1 MVESG
6 LADRPLVAVCGG
18 GTASSN
24 GRALAR
30 ETGKVLAERGAILI
44 CGGLGGVMSAAAQGA
59 KGAGG
64 LTIGILPGTDKGAA
78 NPYIELALATGLGH
92 VRNTVIVRS
101 AQGIIALP
109 GKSGTLSEI
118 AFGLT
123 MKKPVIGLQAWAHIS
138 GVIPAATAVEAVNL
152 VLDLI

>member
-1 MVESG
+1 MVATG
-6 LADRPLVAVCGG
+6 LADRPMVAICGG
-18 GTASSN
+18 GVANSN

-30 ETGKVLAERGAILI
+30 ETGRLLAERGVTLI
-44 CGGLGGVMSAAAQGA
+44 CGGLGGVMAAAAQGA
-59 KGAGG
+59 KEAGG
-64 LTIGILPGTDKGAA
+64 LTIGILPGTDRAAA
-78 NPYIELALATGLGH
+78 NSYIDLALATGLGH
-92 VRNTVIVRS
+92 VRNTVIVQS

-123 MKKPVIGLQAWAHIS
+123 MKKPVIGLKAWDHIS
-138 GVIPAATAVEAVNL
+138 GVVIAETPVEAVDL

>member
-1 MVESG
+1 MVTAG

-18 GTASSN
+18 GVADSN
-24 GRALAR
+24 GRELAR
-30 ETGKVLAERGAILI
+30 ETGRLLAEREAILI
-44 CGGLGGVMSAAAQGA
+44 CGGLGGVMAAAARGA
-59 KGAGG
+59 KEAGG
-64 LTIGILPGTDKGAA
+64 LTIGILPGTNKAAA
-78 NPYIELALATGLGH
+78 NPYIDLALATGLGH

-101 AQGIIALP
+101 ARGIIALP

-123 MKKPVIGLQAWAHIS
+123 MKKPVIGLQAWNHIS
-138 GVIPAATAVEAVNL
+138 GVILAATPAEAVDL